1 MEIIPNKCHEDR
13 HLMKI
18 LVKLFDSFNAAL
30 IPSILMVLAYSTL
43 TIKFPSIALVQTSS
57 AQTGNVLLDEEVLIP
72 DLKPTDVIIWDVS
85 TGVQYSDGYISV
97 PLQLKTKQNFSIYTD
112 KLNFLPPAGT
122 KIHSVNFPNSST
134 LLDPVTKKMVDVY
147 SGGYFEIILKLE
159 KKAVKNKIDIA
170 ISYLGCTS
178 KICLFP
184 FTETKSIGIFAKN
197 EAYQYNSN
205 DDAKLTSDAITSNT
219 EQDIQEV
226 LAKRLSKADLPL
238 YLIAIIF
245 FLVGY

>member
-1 MEIIPNKCHEDR
+1 
-13 HLMKI
+13 MKI

-72 DLKPTDVIIWDVS
+72 DLKPTDVIIWNVS

-159 KKAVKNKIDIA
+159 KKAVKNEIHIA

-226 LAKRLSKADLPL
+226 LAKRLSKADLHDI
-238 YLIAIIF
+238 YLGISTYYKTRG
-245 FLVGY
+245 V